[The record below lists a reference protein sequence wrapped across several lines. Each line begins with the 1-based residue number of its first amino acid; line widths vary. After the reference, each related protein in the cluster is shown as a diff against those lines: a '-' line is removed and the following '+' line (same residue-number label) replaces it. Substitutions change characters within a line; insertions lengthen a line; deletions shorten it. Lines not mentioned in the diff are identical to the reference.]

1 MAELKLLQMLVD
13 GQWCSASDGT
23 TFECIDPSTGIP
35 WALIPEASHADV
47 NRAVEAAAAALEGP
61 WGEMTPTQRGKH
73 LARLADLLAAHSEE
87 IGRIE
92 TRDTGKM
99 FKETAWQATYI
110 AEYLHFF
117 AGAADKISGD
127 TLPIDK
133 PDMFVFT
140 DREPLGVIA
149 AVIPWNSQMFLTA
162 TKLGPA
168 LAAGNTIVLKASEHA
183 SAPLLA
189 FGKLIAEAG
198 FPPGVVNIITGHGAV
213 CGRELTRHPKVAR
226 VAFTG
231 GPAAAA
237 QVVKN
242 SAENF
247 AEVSLELGGKSPII
261 VFDDANIESA
271 VNGAIAGIFAAS
283 GQSCVAGS
291 RLYLHDDIAD
301 DFLARMISIAGGIV
315 IGDPQADVTEMGPLC
330 TLGQVEHIERQVA
343 LAIEEGGKLLCG
355 GRRLSGP
362 GLFFEPTIIECPR
375 QDMTI
380 VDTELFGP
388 VLAVQRFRTEA
399 EVLGMAND
407 TKHGLAA
414 GLFTR
419 DGARQLRLAKALKS
433 GMVWVNTYRMISP
446 IAEFGGVKTSG
457 HGREAGLQAM
467 YDYTRAK
474 TIWVNLSDD
483 PIANPF
489 QPR

>member
-1 MAELKLLQMLVD
+1 MAELETLQMLID
-13 GQWCSASDGT
+13 GQWCAASGGAAFD
-23 TFECIDPSTGIP
+23 CIDPSTGLA
-35 WALIPEASHADV
+35 WARIPEATYADV
-47 NRAVEAAAAALEGP
+47 NRAVEAAAAALDGP
-61 WGEMTPTQRGKH
+61 WGAMTPTQRGKH

-133 PDMFVFT
+133 PEMFVFT
-140 DREPLGVIA
+140 NREPLGVIA

-168 LAAGNTIVLKASEHA
+168 LAAGNTMVLKASEHA

-189 FGKLIAEAG
+189 FGKLVAEAG
-198 FPPGVVNIITGHGAV
+198 IPPGVVNIITGHGAV

-237 QVVKN
+237 QVIKN

-301 DFLARMISIAGGIV
+301 DFLARMLNIARGIV
-315 IGDPQADVTEMGPLC
+315 IGDPQADATEMGPLC
-330 TLGQVEHIERQVA
+330 TLGQIEHIERQVA
-343 LAIEEGGKLLCG
+343 LAIEEGGRLLCG
-355 GRRLSGP
+355 GRQIGRATS
-362 GLFFEPTIIECPR
+362 
-375 QDMTI
+375 
-380 VDTELFGP
+380 ELQS
-388 VLAVQRFRTEA
+388 QR
-399 EVLGMAND
+399 
-407 TKHGLAA
+407 
-414 GLFTR
+414 
-419 DGARQLRLAKALKS
+419 
-433 GMVWVNTYRMISP
+433 
-446 IAEFGGVKTSG
+446 
-457 HGREAGLQAM
+457 
-467 YDYTRAK
+467 
-474 TIWVNLSDD
+474 
-483 PIANPF
+483 
-489 QPR
+489 

>member
-1 MAELKLLQMLVD
+1 
-13 GQWCSASDGT
+13 
-23 TFECIDPSTGIP
+23 
-35 WALIPEASHADV
+35 
-47 NRAVEAAAAALEGP
+47 
-61 WGEMTPTQRGKH
+61 
-73 LARLADLLAAHSEE
+73 
-87 IGRIE
+87 
-92 TRDTGKM
+92 
-99 FKETAWQATYI
+99 
-110 AEYLHFF
+110 
-117 AGAADKISGD
+117 
-127 TLPIDK
+127 
-133 PDMFVFT
+133 
-140 DREPLGVIA
+140 LGVIA

-168 LAAGNTIVLKASEHA
+168 LAAGNTMVLKASEHA

-189 FGKLIAEAG
+189 FGKLVAEAG
-198 FPPGVVNIITGHGAV
+198 IPPGVVNIITGHGAV

-237 QVVKN
+237 QVIKN

-301 DFLARMISIAGGIV
+301 DFLARMLNIARGIV
-315 IGDPQADVTEMGPLC
+315 IGDPQDDATEMGPLC
-330 TLGQVEHIERQVA
+330 TLGQIEHIERQVT
-343 LAIEEGGKLLCG
+343 LAIEEGGRLLCG
-355 GRRLSGP
+355 GRRLARP

-388 VLAVQRFRTEA
+388 VLAVQRFRTES
-399 EVLGMAND
+399 EVLALAND

-433 GMVWVNTYRMISP
+433 GMVWINTYRMISP